1 MAKRGRKPKTTTT
14 PKVGKAK
21 IQLVKMKDV
30 KVDDSLFTPI
40 KTGHSTLDNFFST
53 EGGIMPATNIIV
65 VGDPGV
71 GKSTVLLDILANVQ
85 ITNTK
90 VTPTLR
96 PDGVLTSS
104 KKVGKKVLFISGEM
118 NQIDMVGYCRRYPK
132 FNQIDILFMSDYADY
147 DPTQVIEDTLNE
159 GYDMVLIDSWAE
171 VADTIREFKGWDRRK
186 SEHYMLGLLDRQN
199 KAQNDAS
206 KHTCFLI
213 IQQVTKGGDFVGS
226 NRLKHM
232 TTGMMYMR
240 LKGDDR
246 TMYFVKNRRGNVGSV
261 VEFTLLS
268 ENVTYGI
275 ADVIVEDE
283 AEDIL

>member
-1 MAKRGRKPKTTTT
+1 
-14 PKVGKAK
+14 
-21 IQLVKMKDV
+21 
-30 KVDDSLFTPI
+30 
-40 KTGHSTLDNFFST
+40 
-53 EGGIMPATNIIV
+53 
-65 VGDPGV
+65 
-71 GKSTVLLDILANVQ
+71 
-85 ITNTK
+85 
-90 VTPTLR
+90 
-96 PDGVLTSS
+96 
-104 KKVGKKVLFISGEM
+104 
-118 NQIDMVGYCRRYPK
+118 
-132 FNQIDILFMSDYADY
+132 
-147 DPTQVIEDTLNE
+147 
-159 GYDMVLIDSWAE
+159 MVLIDSWAE

-199 KAQNDAS
+199 KAQNDTS

-283 AEDIL
+283 AEDI